1 MLQFLKKREMGGKCQ
16 RKHTPGLGVNEMEMK
31 SR

>member
-1 MLQFLKKREMGGKCQ
+1 MLQFLKKREMGGKYQ
-16 RKHTPGLGVNEMEMK
+16 FKHTQGLGVNEMEMK